1 MGKWSKHVLTSTR
14 GTYRALFFYLPYLL
28 HKEQQMVTKGTDSAY
43 QHTVDRIT
51 PAHKEQAKG
60 EVTACCASRKDF

>member
-1 MGKWSKHVLTSTR
+1 MVKACAYQHTG
-14 GTYRALFFYLPYLL
+14 YLQGIIFLL
-28 HKEQQMVTKGTDSAY
+28 AILLLRKEQQMVTKGTDSAY

-60 EVTACCASRKDF
+60 EVTACCASREDF